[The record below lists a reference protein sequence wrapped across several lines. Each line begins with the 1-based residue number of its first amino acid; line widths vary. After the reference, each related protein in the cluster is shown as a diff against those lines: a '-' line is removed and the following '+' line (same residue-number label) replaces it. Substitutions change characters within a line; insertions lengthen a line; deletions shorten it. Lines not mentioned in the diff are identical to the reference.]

1 MTQKQTKHR
10 RGIYLLPN
18 ILTTGGLFAGFL
30 GIVNSMQGRFEWAAI
45 AVFVAMIMDGFDGR
59 IARLTNTE
67 SDFGAQYDS
76 LADIVSF
83 GVAPALIVYNW
94 ALTDAGK
101 FGWISAFVF
110 VAAGALR
117 LARFNTQIG
126 IQDKRYFQGLAIPS
140 AAAIICGMVWC
151 GEVYGL
157 RADVNSLVVGVI
169 TIVTALLMVSN
180 FRYHSFKQ
188 VAWREKV
195 PFVAILVIVLIF
207 IMIAIEPPLVLF
219 VGFSLYGI
227 SGPIYTLWTRRN
239 LRPRRLRRT
248 QDNVGEN

>member
-1 MTQKQTKHR
+1 MTEKTTKQR

-30 GIVNSMQGRFEWAAI
+30 GIVNSMQGHYGWAAI

-67 SDFGAQYDS
+67 SDFGAEYDS
-76 LADIVSF
+76 LADVVSF

-94 ALTDAGK
+94 ALSESGK
-101 FGWISAFVF
+101 FGWISAFIF

-140 AAAIICGMVWC
+140 GAAIICGMVWC
-151 GEVYGL
+151 GETYGISGSEYSI
-157 RADVNSLVVGVI
+157 AVGIV

-207 IMIAIEPPLVLF
+207 VMIAMEPPLVLF
-219 VGFSLYGI
+219 TGFSLYGI
-227 SGPIYTLWTRRN
+227 SGPLLTLWGRWRM
-239 LRPRRLRRT
+239 RPRRTRQT
-248 QDNVGEN
+248 NVKE